1 MSGRNASDST
11 ADTAPVGPWAP
22 RPISS
27 RDLTPSLAAS
37 AAAGPDPCVLLVEPL
52 LLEVLDA
59 PLLLLLDVLL
69 ELPEL
74 LLLDALLEVLLLV
87 LPVDVPMVAVVV
99 PAAGEPDP
107 LLETSTP
114 PQPLS
119 AAPTTKIPSSALGQI
134 KFDIKWTLPCR
145 VVSRDVMPAKAHW
158 RKASQRGDLS
168 RFGVGTQ

>member
-1 MSGRNASDST
+1 MMSGCNASDST
-11 ADTAPVGPWAP
+11 ADIVPVGPWAP

-27 RDLTPSLAAS
+27 RDFTPSLAAR
-37 AAAGPDPCVLLVEPL
+37 AAADPAPCVLLAEPL

-59 PLLLLLDVLL
+59 PLLLLLEVLLEALL

-87 LPVDVPMVAVVV
+87 LPVDVPMMAVDVA
-99 PAAGEPDP
+99 PAAAEPDP

-119 AAPTTKIPSSALGQI
+119 VTPTTKIPSSALGPV
-134 KFDIKWTLPCR
+134 KFDIMWTLPCR
-145 VVSRDVMPAKAHW
+145 V
-158 RKASQRGDLS
+158 
-168 RFGVGTQ
+168 